1 MSLKQKYMT
10 KKEFEQIIKMDEYS
24 FWSKYTRMF
33 FDEKISLS
41 DYMELYKL
49 REKNKKKSCA

>member
-1 MSLKQKYMT
+1 MT